1 MNQTKKCTKCGQ
13 EKPATTEFF
22 TKHPACKFGVN
33 SKCKDCERLRYVKNK
48 DKIKEQNLKRKD
60 QRSENFSKW
69 SKANREKRNEYQR
82 IRRQQPEHAIR
93 NNLASRMSQAVS
105 RGFKSAKTES
115 LIGCSFNELKSYLEK
130 QFTEGMNWEN
140 YGLHGWH
147 VDHIRPCCSFDLTD
161 PEQQREC
168 FHYTNLQPLWAED
181 NLSKGG
187 R

>member
-33 SKCKDCERLRYVKNK
+33 SKCKDCHHLQYVKNK
-48 DKIKEQNLKRKD
+48 DKIKQRNFKRKD
-60 QRSENFSKW
+60 QRSEVFSKW

-82 IRRQQPEHAIR
+82 ARRQQPEHAIR
-93 NNLASRMSQAVS
+93 NNLASRMSKAIS

-115 LIGCSFNELKSYLEK
+115 LVGCPFNELKSYLEK
-130 QFTEGMNWEN
+130 QFTKGMNWEN
-140 YGLHGWH
+140 YGDWH
-147 VDHIRPCCSFDLTD
+147 IDHIRPCCSFDLTD
-161 PEQQREC
+161 PEQQRQC
-168 FHYTNLQPLWAED
+168 FHYTNLQPLWAAD
-181 NLSKGG
+181 NFSKGS

>member
-22 TKHPACKFGVN
+22 HSHPSCKFGVN
-33 SKCKDCERLRYVKNK
+33 SSCIECTQAYYQKNK
-48 DKIKEQNLKRKD
+48 SEIKQKNFDRKD
-60 QRSENFSKW
+60 QRSEYYSKW
-69 SKANREKRNEYQR
+69 YQNNKEKRNEYQR
-82 IRRQQPEHAIR
+82 GRRQQPEHRIR
-93 NNLASRMSQAVS
+93 TNLASRMSHAVS

-115 LIGCSFNELKSYLEK
+115 LIGCSFDELKSYLEK
-130 QFTEGMNWEN
+130 QFTKGMNWEN
-140 YGLHGWH
+140 YGDWH

-168 FHYTNLQPLWAED
+168 FHYTNLQPLWAKD
-181 NLSKGG
+181 NFSKGG